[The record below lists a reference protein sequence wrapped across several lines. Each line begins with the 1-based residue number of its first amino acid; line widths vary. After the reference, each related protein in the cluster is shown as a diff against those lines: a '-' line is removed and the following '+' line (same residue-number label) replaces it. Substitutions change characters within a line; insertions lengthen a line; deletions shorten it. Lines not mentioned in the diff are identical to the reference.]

1 MENEQVNPQLVI
13 ESLSNQVAAMSRD
26 IAILQAIN
34 SQLRMRIEEQEKTP
48 KVVLDN

>member
-26 IAILQAIN
+26 IAVLQAIN
-34 SQLRMRIEEQEKTP
+34 AQLRAHIEKITSEQVADP
-48 KVVLDN
+48 Q